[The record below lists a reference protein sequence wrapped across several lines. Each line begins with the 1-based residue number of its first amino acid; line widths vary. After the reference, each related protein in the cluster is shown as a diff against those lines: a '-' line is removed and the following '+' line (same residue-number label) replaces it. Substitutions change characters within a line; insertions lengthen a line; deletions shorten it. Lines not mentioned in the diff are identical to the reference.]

1 MWRPDG
7 WGWRARIGLLVPH
20 ADMCEEAEFMAM
32 APPGVSIHTTR
43 VPFRGMGQGG
53 NDGAQYRLEPA
64 ERIPCAIARRRRR
77 VARLR
82 ARPVHLPGL
91 HQHEF
96 SLVASKTIES

>member
-43 VPFRGMGQGG
+43 VPFRGMGKGG
-53 NDGAQYRLEPA
+53 TMAPSIGSA
-64 ERIPCAIARRRRR
+64 ERVP
-77 VARLR
+77 R
-82 ARPVHLPGL
+82 ASQCDPGKETPAPSVGRPPN
-91 HQHEF
+91 
-96 SLVASKTIES
+96 SLTRA